1 MISLGAYTMLTRMVR
16 RSDERVAAL
25 PGMIGKGIDHGN

>member
-1 MISLGAYTMLTRMVR
+1 MISLGAYAMLTSIVR
-16 RSDERVAAL
+16 QPDERVAAL